1 MLPGSLLLLR
11 VLEKGASA
19 NCMSF
24 RQFLSSYRIPILL
37 ILLMAL
43 GIRVFLAVR
52 FPHDAFDET
61 RYTSPAVNMLAGH
74 GFSADIEAPYLPT
87 NHTVPFYPLFI
98 AAVYAIFGPHPL
110 AVRIAQSLVDLITCL
125 LLAFLSFTLAP
136 PALKKPAA
144 IWSLLIYG
152 CLSWFTIH
160 WTRYVL
166 TETLALFFTTLALA
180 FGILALKRGRW
191 WWVGAGSA
199 CGLALLTRPDSLL
212 LVLAFVL
219 FLSFQI
225 ARRATAANTVN
236 LLLFCLAIPVIL
248 APWIA
253 RNYIAFERF
262 QPLASEYGFTRDEYM
277 PTGYLR
283 WIRTWMTDET
293 YFQAF
298 HPAFIPGDSSFDPN
312 TLPNNVFDSSQEREQ
327 VLHLF
332 SEYDRLGR
340 ITPDMNDK
348 FQTIADDR
356 IKREPFRFFVR
367 LPITRIASVWLTG
380 FAAHNQ
386 FNRVFRILFV
396 LPILIGG
403 IVGFAVWSRNQ
414 PLGWLLLLV
423 MLTRTVFLG
432 YHYAPETRY
441 IVEAFPAMIAAC
453 AVTCAALWRY
463 GNQGWMKKSE

>member
-11 VLEKGASA
+11 VYEKGASA

-24 RQFLSSYRIPILL
+24 RQFFSSYRIPILI
-37 ILLMAL
+37 ILLVAL

-52 FPHDAFDET
+52 FPHDAFDES
-61 RYTSPAVNMLAGH
+61 RYTVPAVNMLAGH
-74 GFSADIEAPYLPT
+74 GFSADVEAPYVPT
-87 NHTVPFYPLFI
+87 EHSVPLYPLFI
-98 AAVYAIFGPHPL
+98 AAVYAIFGEHPL

-125 LLAFLSFTLAP
+125 LVAFLSFNLAP

-160 WTRYVL
+160 WARYVL

-180 FGILALKRGRW
+180 FGTMALKRGRW
-191 WWVGAGSA
+191 WWAGAGLT
-199 CGLALLTRPDSLL
+199 CGLALLTRPDSIL

-225 ARRATAANTVN
+225 VRRAPGANAIN
-236 LLLFCLAIPVIL
+236 LLLFCIAIPVIL
-248 APWIA
+248 APWIV
-253 RNYIAFERF
+253 RNYVAFQKF
-262 QPLASEYGFTRDEYM
+262 QPLASEYGFDREEYM

-283 WIRTWMTDET
+283 WIRTWMSDET

-298 HPAFIPGDSSFDPN
+298 HPAFIPGDSFNPN
-312 TLPNNVFDSSQEREQ
+312 ILPNDVFDSTQEREQ
-327 VLHLF
+327 VLQLF

-340 ITPDMNDK
+340 ITPDMNDR

-356 IKREPFRFFVR
+356 IRREPFRFFVW
-367 LPITRIASVWLTG
+367 LPITRISSVWLTG
-380 FAAHNQ
+380 FAAHNR

-403 IVGFAVWSRNQ
+403 ILGFAIWSRNQ
-414 PLGWLLLLV
+414 PIAGLLILV

-441 IVEAFPAMIAAC
+441 IVEAYPPMIAAC
-453 AVTCAALWRY
+453 GVTCAVVWRY
-463 GNQGWMKKSE
+463 LYQVWMKKSG